1 MEKANIIIDGINLIV
16 KRGKTILDVAT
27 ENGIYIPNLCHHPD
41 LVPSGN
47 CRMCMVEV
55 EGIRGQIIACK
66 TPVEDGMIIRTESQ
80 EISLI
85 RQTTLELIHANHT
98 QDCTNCYKN
107 NHSNEYF
114 IIASKISSDLP

>member
-1 MEKANIIIDGINLIV
+1 MENANIMIDGINLIV

-55 EGIRGQIIACK
+55 EGIR
-66 TPVEDGMIIRTESQ
+66 
-80 EISLI
+80 
-85 RQTTLELIHANHT
+85 
-98 QDCTNCYKN
+98 
-107 NHSNEYF
+107 
-114 IIASKISSDLP
+114 